1 MTDWLLSLV
10 PVWGLWLVAGAT
22 FASCL
27 ALPIPASLIM
37 LAAGGFAAAG
47 DLVLW
52 QVAGAA
58 VTGAVLGD
66 QAGFWAGRRGGAPL
80 LDRLSAQRGRGKV
93 IARARGLMAVRGGVA
108 VFLSRWLFSPLGPYV
123 NVIAGAMREDWRRF
137 TLWGVAGEVVWCGL
151 YVLMGRAFAGNLA
164 AATDLIGS
172 ALGLIAAGT
181 VALGLGLWL
190 WRQAR
195 RDGAALSH
203 RRK

>member
-1 MTDWLLSLV
+1 MTDWLVSLV
-10 PVWGLWLVAGAT
+10 PLWGLWLVAGAT

-37 LAAGGFAAAG
+37 LAAGGFAATG

-52 QVAGAA
+52 QVVAAA

-80 LDRLSAQRGRGKV
+80 LDRLARHRARGRL
-93 IARARGLMAVRGGVA
+93 IARARALMAARGGLA
-108 VFLSRWLFSPLGPYV
+108 VFLSRWLFSPLGPYI
-123 NVIAGAMREDWRRF
+123 NVIAGAMRQDWRRF
-137 TLWGVAGEVVWCGL
+137 TLWGMAGEAVWCAL
-151 YVLMGRAFAGNLA
+151 YVLMGRVFAGNLT

-181 VALGLGLWL
+181 VTLGLGLWL
-190 WRQAR
+190 WRLAR
-195 RDGAALSH
+195 RDGAALSA
-203 RRK
+203 RGK